1 MKLIDGKRVASV
13 WAKGLQRKF
22 KQAGKLVAILVGDNP
37 ASLVYL
43 EKKALMAKE
52 LGVQFELCQFKA
64 NVNQSVVEK
73 KIASFNVDKK
83 VAGMIVQLPLPTKWN
98 TAEVINT
105 IIPSKDVDGLTD
117 ANISSGEIL
126 PATAVGILKL
136 LEEYQV
142 KLRGRNIVLVGF
154 TRLLN
159 IPLSIYLASLKN
171 NVTVLQEGTRNK
183 SVLCEADVIITATG
197 KSKLIT
203 GKDVKNGAVIVD
215 AGVSRVNK
223 KLVGDVD
230 FASVSKK
237 ARLITPV
244 PGGVGPMTVVA
255 LFANLYRVA
264 ESRSGR

>member
-1 MKLIDGKRVASV
+1 MDGKRVASA
-13 WAKGLQRKF
+13 WTKRLQGKF
-22 KQAGKLVAILVGDNP
+22 KRVGKLVAILVGDNP

-52 LGVQFELCQFKA
+52 LGVRFELCQFKA
-64 NVNQSVVEK
+64 SVNQSIVEK
-73 KIASFNVDKK
+73 KIALLNNDRQ
-83 VAGMIVQLPLPTKWN
+83 VAGIIVQLPLPTNWN
-98 TAEVINT
+98 TARVINA

-117 ANISSGEIL
+117 TNISNGQVL

-136 LEEYQV
+136 LEEYKI
-142 KLRGRNIVLVGF
+142 KLQGKNIVLVGF

-183 SVLCEADVIITATG
+183 SVLCEADMIITATG
-197 KSKLIT
+197 KPKLIT
-203 GKDVKNGAVIVD
+203 GKNVKQGVVIID

-223 KLVGDVD
+223 KLVGDAD

-255 LFANLYRVA
+255 LFANLYQAVG
-264 ESRSGR
+264 SRSGR